1 LYQTNLFSKNFHELI
16 NEREP
21 ELREAFDMIAQEFG
35 KTVKISKIQ
44 EIIGD
49 ICIILALDLNEGEEF
64 FSETCPLIPYEFNKE
79 YPKIP

>member
-1 LYQTNLFSKNFHELI
+1 
-16 NEREP
+16 
-21 ELREAFDMIAQEFG
+21 MIAQEFG